1 MKVDVVFV
9 RVVTKPQYQH
19 GAQRWLDS
27 YNWNEAG
34 YEHDVVII
42 DRYANN
48 PDSMFDG
55 VATRHLRYD
64 GGGWDCGAWQ
74 FAGRK
79 IETDL
84 LVCFN
89 SSTYVTGNGW
99 LKRFV
104 AAVEEHGDGL
114 YGPLTSYEIIPH
126 VRTPC
131 MIFQPKIINDYPIE
145 VSSRDDTYRF
155 ESFGFSLYPAI
166 PNFTQWVRNKG
177 GQTRLVT
184 WDGTYDLPDWR
195 KPPNIFRRG
204 DQNNLIVRDR
214 HCEAYEA
221 SDAEGKL
228 RLENLADGK

>member
-1 MKVDVVFV
+1 MKVSVIFV
-9 RVVTKPQYQH
+9 RVVTKSQYTH

-27 YNWNEAG
+27 YMQYAPNCAHE
-34 YEHDVVII
+34 VVII
-42 DRYANN
+42 DRYANS
-48 PDSMFDG
+48 PDDMFDG
-55 VATRHLRYD
+55 ISSRHLRYD

-79 IETDL
+79 IESDL

-89 SSTYVTGNGW
+89 SSTYVTGDGW

-104 AAVEEHGDGL
+104 DAVEEFGDGL

-131 MIFQPKIINDYPIE
+131 MIFQPHVINDYQME
-145 VSSRDDTYRF
+145 VNSRDETYKF
-155 ESFGFSLYPAI
+155 ESFGFSPEV
-166 PNFTQWVRNKG
+166 PNFTQWVRKKG
-177 GQTRLVT
+177 LQTRLVT

-204 DQNNLIVRDR
+204 DQSNLIVKDR
-214 HCEAYEA
+214 HCEAYEV
-221 SDAEGKL
+221 SDAEGKA
-228 RLENLADGK
+228 RLEALADGR